1 MKVMKKGQAHSYKE
15 LYTERYE
22 FRLCG
27 GSVNPTDKIEPKK
40 INVDKKDEDC

>member
-1 MKVMKKGQAHSYKE
+1 MKVMKKGQDHGYKE

-27 GSVNPTDKIEPKK
+27 GSVNPADKVESKETDEKK
-40 INVDKKDEDC
+40 KGC

>member
-1 MKVMKKGQAHSYKE
+1 MKVVKKSQEHNYKE

-27 GSVNPTDKIEPKK
+27 GSVNPADRVEKSDTKVKSEK
-40 INVDKKDEDC
+40 